1 MKFVKSIFTSSGFWV
16 LVVMPVTF
24 ISIIVLTRDPVHQY
38 TGRVISVDSWN
49 GNAKLLTKT
58 QTGKDTILIVQNR
71 KYERFVVN
79 QTITVWTGGDLFD
92 GIASTE
98 PQN

>member
-1 MKFVKSIFTSSGFWV
+1 MKFIKSIFTSSAFWV
-16 LVVMPVTF
+16 LVVMPIAAV
-24 ISIIVLTRDPVHQY
+24 SLIILTHDPVHQY
-38 TGRVISVDSWN
+38 TGRVISVDWWN
-49 GNAKLLTKT
+49 GDAKLLTKT
-58 QTGKDTILIVQNR
+58 QTGKDTVLIVQKR
-71 KYERFVVN
+71 KYECFVID